1 MQQVIGTETTYTG
14 TEPRYLSGLRL
25 KIVAVIKGAA
35 GDNYNPDPQGTYI
48 TDDEDLA
55 HAGGVEPMDRV
66 EVLPWIARD
75 RDWSFCSSDP
85 RAADLAAFAGVGR

>member
-14 TEPRYLSGLRL
+14 TEQGHLAGLRL
-25 KIVAVIKGAA
+25 KIVAVLKGAA
-35 GDNYNPDPQGTYI
+35 GSAYDPDARANYI

-55 HAGGVEPMDRV
+55 RAGGVEPTDRV

-85 RAADLAAFAGVGR
+85 RAADLAAFGGGGR